1 MVDVLSQSKSP
12 WRKTRVPRYSAL
24 PLRDRHMMLGKGL
37 AGNHPALRPCMCGE
51 RLDVV
56 LERVGCSAGLSGN
69 QMSMGFLSQFR
80 KKSGASHR
88 LVGI

>member
-1 MVDVLSQSKSP
+1 
-12 WRKTRVPRYSAL
+12 
-24 PLRDRHMMLGKGL
+24 MMLGKGL